1 MIKHIVM
8 WKIKGNVE
16 GRSKLENGELVKAK
30 IEALKKDI
38 EEIINIEVG
47 INIVEAE
54 QAYDIVLNSEFA
66 SLEDLGIYQKHPAH
80 LEVVKFISLFLESK
94 VVIDYEVK

>member
-8 WKIKGNVE
+8 WKIKENLE
-16 GRSKLENGELVKAK
+16 GRSKLENAKLVKNSM
-30 IEALKKDI
+30 ESLKKEI
-38 EEIINIEVG
+38 KEIINIEVG

-54 QAYDIVLNSEFA
+54 QAYDIVLYSEFA
-66 SLEDLGIYQKHPAH
+66 SLEDLSIYQKHPAH
-80 LEVVKFISLFLESK
+80 LEAVKFVSPFLESR

>member
-8 WKIKGNVE
+8 WKIKENVE
-16 GRSKLENGELVKAK
+16 GRSKLENAKLVKDSM
-30 IEALKKDI
+30 EGLKEDI
-38 EEIINIEVG
+38 KEIINIEVG

-66 SLEDLGIYQKHPAH
+66 SLEDLSIYQKHPAH
-80 LEVVKFISLFLESK
+80 LEVVKFAGPFLESR
-94 VVIDYEVK
+94 VVIDYEV